1 MKSRFTIAAALALA
15 AATILTVAACGSAVS
30 GSAQANSAAETSSS
44 VSGGSSTS
52 ARSSTTAGTT
62 GGKASVTAVP
72 TDLSELTALLSDL
85 PTNVTLPSDLTIPT
99 DFSIPSELTDLNIPG
114 YNSACLSV
122 YSAYAS
128 ISLALL
134 PALLG
139 GNGSFDAGSLQ
150 SALSSIGG
158 NVPPELAPDIQELSD
173 VAAAANGKSL
183 SDASQLFED
192 PKFTAAQQH
201 IEDWTTANCGG

>member
-1 MKSRFTIAAALALA
+1 MKSRFAIAAALALA
-15 AATILTVAACGSAVS
+15 AATILTVAACGNAVS
-30 GSAQANSAAETSSS
+30 GSAQANSAAETSSP

-52 ARSSTTAGTT
+52 TRSSTTAGST

-85 PTNVTLPSDLTIPT
+85 PTNVTLPTDLT
-99 DFSIPSELTDLNIPG
+99 DFSIPSELTDLSIPG

-134 PALLG
+134 PSLLG
-139 GNGSFDAGSLQ
+139 GTGSFDAGSLQ

-201 IEDWTTANCGG
+201 IQDWTTANCGG